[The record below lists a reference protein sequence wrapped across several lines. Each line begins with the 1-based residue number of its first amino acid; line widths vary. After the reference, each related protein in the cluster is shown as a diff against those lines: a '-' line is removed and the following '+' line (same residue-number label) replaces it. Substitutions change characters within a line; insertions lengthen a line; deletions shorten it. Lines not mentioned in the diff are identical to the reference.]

1 MPKFLAD
8 SFHAHSHLAIFKG
21 LCIFNPSGTAE
32 AMPKFSDD
40 LFYVQVRPST
50 IQANYRPT
58 TTHQLL
64 KQLLINNPKHFPAIA
79 LGAGSD
85 FLRVIHCPNS
95 RLAPMTL
102 MRNMA
107 SWLLVH
113 LTIISRDDYVIMILL
128 CCFDCSGRHIVP
140 TVAVKS
146 SCVQPAQKGRYL
158 RISQG

>member
-1 MPKFLAD
+1 MSLLHIPCRKKELSRRLLARIKGLCIQYPSGTAEAMPKFLAD
-8 SFHAHSHLAIFKG
+8 SFHAHSHLLAIFKG
-21 LCIFNPSGTAE
+21 LCIFNPSVTTE

-64 KQLLINNPKHFPAIA
+64 KQMPINKPKLFPAIA
-79 LGAGSD
+79 LGAGTD

-102 MRNMA
+102 MRNMV

-113 LTIISRDDYVIMILL
+113 LTNISRDDM
-128 CCFDCSGRHIVP
+128 S
-140 TVAVKS
+140 
-146 SCVQPAQKGRYL
+146 
-158 RISQG
+158 